1 MTRREGSAMNNPS
14 VISVKFCLRGLTIS
28 SAICLLAL
36 SGCSSVGGLAGNHGA
51 TTNLLMRHTE
61 NSQERP
67 EISSSDPEPDYE
79 WWY

>member
-1 MTRREGSAMNNPS
+1 MKNPR

-28 SAICLLAL
+28 SVICLLAL

-51 TTNLLMRHTE
+51 TTNLQVSHGEYR
-61 NSQERP
+61 QDKP
-67 EISSSDPEPDYE
+67 EISAPDPEPDYE